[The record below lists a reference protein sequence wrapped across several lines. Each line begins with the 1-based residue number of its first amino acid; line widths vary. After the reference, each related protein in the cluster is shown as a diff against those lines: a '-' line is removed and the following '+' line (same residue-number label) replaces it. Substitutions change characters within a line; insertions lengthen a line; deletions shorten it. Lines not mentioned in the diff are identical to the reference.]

1 MNRLLTANF
10 ARLWRSRIFYVLEIF
25 MIGYS
30 VMIYTDTYITVHKN
44 HKEYE
49 NWNLFFFNEM
59 LFIGVALAIF
69 ISLYI
74 GVEYSNGTIRNKL
87 SAGHSRLHI
96 YIANLLT
103 CYAAGII
110 ACITYS
116 VTSAILGLVLIGKE
130 TVGGLWKPAQGMIVV
145 LFILMAYAAIFVL
158 ISMSDMNTV
167 RATVVSLMLS
177 FVILCA
183 GLYVC
188 QYLSMTATIERVTE
202 VEDESGEIKTVVE
215 TEYNARYLSGT
226 KRKIYEWAELLLPSG
241 QVMYVADHGINYS
254 VKQPICMLGVAAVC
268 TGAGIWIFRR
278 KDIK

>member
-1 MNRLLTANF
+1 MNRLLAANF

-44 HKEYE
+44 HKVYE

-69 ISLYI
+69 VSLYI

-96 YIANLLT
+96 YLANLFV

-116 VTSAILGLVLIGKE
+116 VTSAILGLILIGKE

-145 LFILMAYAAIFVL
+145 LFILMAYAAIYVL

-167 RATVVSLMLS
+167 RATVVSLLLS
-177 FVILCA
+177 FAILCA

-188 QYLSMTATIERVTE
+188 QYLSMTATIERATE

-226 KRKIYEWAELLLPSG
+226 KRKIYECAELLLPSG

-254 VKQPICMLGVAAVC
+254 VKQPICMFGVAVVC

>member
-1 MNRLLTANF
+1 MNRLLAANF

-44 HKEYE
+44 HKVYE

-87 SAGHSRLHI
+87 SAGHSRNHI
-96 YIANLLT
+96 YIANLLV

-167 RATVVSLMLS
+167 RATVVSLLLS
-177 FVILCA
+177 FAILCA

-188 QYLSMTATIERVTE
+188 QYLSMTATIERATE

-226 KRKIYEWAELLLPSG
+226 KRKIYECAELLLPSG

-254 VKQPICMLGVAAVC
+254 VKQPVCMFGVAVVC

>member
-1 MNRLLTANF
+1 MSRLLAANF
-10 ARLWRSRIFYVLEIF
+10 ARLWKSRIFHVLEIF

-30 VMIYTDTYITVHKN
+30 VMIYADTYITIHYN
-44 HKEYE
+44 HKKYE

-69 ISLYI
+69 ISFYI

-87 SAGHSRLHI
+87 AVGHSRLHI
-96 YIANLLT
+96 YMANLLV
-103 CYAAGII
+103 CYGAGII
-110 ACITYS
+110 ACVTYS
-116 VTSAILGLVLIGKE
+116 VTSMMLGLVLIGKE
-130 TVGGLWKPAQGMIVV
+130 TVDGLWKPGQGMIVM

-158 ISMSDMNTV
+158 VSMSDMNTV
-167 RATVVSLMLS
+167 RATVVSLILS
-177 FVILCA
+177 IVILCA

-202 VEDESGEIKTVVE
+202 VEDEYGEIKKVVE
-215 TEYNARYLSGT
+215 TEYNTRYLQGT
-226 KRKIYEWAELLLPSG
+226 KRKVYEWAELILPSG
-241 QVMYVADHGINYS
+241 QVMYVADHGIDYS
-254 VKQPICMLGVAAVC
+254 VKQPLCMFGVAAVC

>member
-1 MNRLLTANF
+1 MNRLLVANF

-30 VMIYTDTYITVHKN
+30 VLIYTDTYITVRKN
-44 HKEYE
+44 HKVYE

-59 LFIGVALAIF
+59 LFIGVALAVF
-69 ISLYI
+69 VSLYI

-96 YIANLLT
+96 YLANLLV
-103 CYAAGII
+103 CYAAGTI

-116 VTSAILGLVLIGKE
+116 VTSAILGLALIGKE
-130 TVGGLWKPAQGMIVV
+130 AVGGLWKPVQGMVVV
-145 LFILMAYAAIFVL
+145 LFILLAYVAIFVL
-158 ISMSDMNTV
+158 VSMTDMNTV
-167 RATVVSLMLS
+167 RASVVSLMLS

-202 VEDESGEIKTVVE
+202 VEDEYGELKTVVE

-226 KRKIYEWAELLLPSG
+226 KRKIYECAELLLPSG
-241 QVMYVADHGINYS
+241 QVMYVADRGINYS
-254 VKQPICMLGVAAVC
+254 VKQPLYMFGVSAIC
-268 TGAGIWIFRR
+268 TGAGIWIFRN